1 MPSEIV
7 AEKYTIEFEV
17 GLDGKQR
24 CFVWHA
30 ETDRAGYDYWSHVF
44 TGTPQEVEGY
54 CEAQG
59 IEVQY
64 CFGIYKGA

>member
-17 GLDGKQR
+17 GLDDKQR
-24 CFVWHA
+24 CSLWHA
-30 ETDRAGYDYWSHVF
+30 ETDRAGYDYWSLALW
-44 TGTPQEVEGY
+44 GTPQEVEKY

-59 IEVQY
+59 INVQH
-64 CFGIYKGA
+64 C